1 MKTTLKIPVF
11 YVLSTALVLIFTLL
25 NSFRLER
32 KIENFD
38 VINVQRI
45 NVVEKDG
52 TIRMVISNKELQH
65 FGRMDGKDFEK
76 RERQAGL
83 MFFNDLGDECGGL
96 IYAAKK
102 KEDGSVTSGMSL
114 TMDRYRDD
122 QVLQILNS
130 ENIKNNKIF
139 SERGL
144 IVNDFPDLQGLTA
157 RNKAY
162 EEAEKITD
170 DKIRKDK
177 LREINRLQGAKSLL
191 FLGKTRGNSQGL
203 FISDKNGQ
211 PKLMVYVDETGQ
223 PKIQTLNEKGE
234 VKDFLISE
242 SK

>member
-1 MKTTLKIPVF
+1 MKSTLKIPVSF
-11 YVLSTALVLIFTLL
+11 VLFCTAIVVLTLL

-38 VINVQRI
+38 EINVKRI
-45 NVVEKDG
+45 NIIEKDG

-65 FGRMDGKDFEK
+65 SGRMDGQDFEK

-83 MFFNDLGDECGGL
+83 MFFNDLGDESGGL

-102 KEDGSVTSGMSL
+102 KEDGTISSGMSI

-130 ENIKNNKIF
+130 ETIKNNKIM

-144 IVNDFPDLQGLTA
+144 IINDFPDLEGMTA
-157 RNKAY
+157 RNKAFA
-162 EEAEKITD
+162 EAEKITD
-170 DKIRKDK
+170 EKLRNEK
-177 LREINRLQGAKSLL
+177 LREIQKLHGSKSLL
-191 FLGKTRGNSQGL
+191 FVGKTRGNSQGL

-211 PKLMVYVDETGQ
+211 PKLMIYVDDKGK
-223 PKIQTLNEKGE
+223 PKIQTLNDKGE
-234 VKDFLISE
+234 TRDFLITE
-242 SK
+242 TK